1 MGAVR
6 DGLVT
11 GAQNTDERPTVR
23 ARASRAFQGRGR
35 TSHAWAA
42 MKHRRAL
49 GIEC

>member
-11 GAQNTDERPTVR
+11 GAQNTDERPADR
-23 ARASRAFQGRGR
+23 QRASRGFQERGR
-35 TSHAWAA
+35 MTHAWAGW
-42 MKHRRAL
+42 KRRGAL